1 MKVIGKLLTRL
12 NMFKEF
18 NKRTQKI
25 PRDSRALYYLL
36 THTYTQANHFALTL

>member
-25 PRDSRALYYLL
+25 PRDHVHYYLL